1 MAQFNSNNYSIVVDA
16 MGGDFAPEEII
27 KGSIEA
33 RESFR
38 VKIKLVGNKDKI
50 KKVAASRQLNLNGIE
65 IVPSFQEVSM
75 NEFPS
80 EVLKKKRN
88 SSIFIGSEVASK
100 GQGKAFL
107 SAGNTGAVMACSLFN
122 MKRIENLLRPAIAVV
137 IPLLDKKF
145 VLIDAGA
152 NADCKPQYLKQFAI
166 MGKIYSENILGVDN
180 PRVGLLNIGEEEKK
194 GSELVV
200 ESYRLLKSYAK
211 INFVGNVEGGEL
223 FDGAADV
230 VVCDGFVGNVILK
243 STEGMANFF
252 FGEVKQILTSDI
264 LAKLSALKLR
274 SSFTAM
280 KKRFDYEEYGG
291 AQLLGL
297 NGLVI
302 ISHGSSKSK
311 AIKNAIKVAIEG
323 LKKNIISKID
333 EEINN
338 IN

>member
-152 NADCKPQYLKQFAI
+152 NRLVSGSAI
-166 MGKIYSENILGVDN
+166 FGENNSAQEISENIK
-180 PRVGLLNIGEEEKK
+180 EFYKFE
-194 GSELVV
+194 
-200 ESYRLLKSYAK
+200 
-211 INFVGNVEGGEL
+211 
-223 FDGAADV
+223 
-230 VVCDGFVGNVILK
+230 
-243 STEGMANFF
+243 
-252 FGEVKQILTSDI
+252 
-264 LAKLSALKLR
+264 
-274 SSFTAM
+274 
-280 KKRFDYEEYGG
+280 
-291 AQLLGL
+291 
-297 NGLVI
+297 
-302 ISHGSSKSK
+302 
-311 AIKNAIKVAIEG
+311 
-323 LKKNIISKID
+323 
-333 EEINN
+333 
-338 IN
+338 